1 MANLYFH
8 NPQTNE
14 RALKKMLFQLSIG
27 ASGAVTIARGINV
40 ISAAKSATGEIT
52 IVMPP
57 FNKFVGANF
66 ALLWASA
73 IDDSYQVKSVN
84 ASTGVIVIFTK
95 TGGVAADLPSGSVL
109 LMELMYKNTV
119 VSN

>member
-27 ASGAVTIARGINV
+27 ASGAVSIARGINI

-57 FNKFVGANF
+57 FNRFVGANF
-66 ALLWASA
+66 SLLSSSVV
-73 IDDSYQVKSVN
+73 DDSYQVKSVN
-84 ASTGVIVIFTK
+84 AATGVVVIITK
-95 TGGVAADLPSGSVL
+95 TAGVAADLPSGSALYV
-109 LMELMYKNTV
+109 ELMYKNTV